1 MNLDD
6 LKNKTLLL
14 FGKPRAFSL
23 EEFHAQM
30 KHHTIN
36 VVSELSDDVILSIDG
51 RMMTPYEQIKSDEL
65 YEKGIVKSMSIDA
78 LESQLVKEIDADT
91 LLMSLKL
98 SHDTERLKSFIQ
110 NSMID
115 DTLFFRLIQ
124 MYNWQGEDFYENDD
138 NRDVSAA
145 FISRFYENIEQNH
158 NVQYATTG
166 FIHLVSQAKD
176 SKLLQLISQLE
187 PLQFHPKIKSAIAM
201 SPFCYET
208 LQKQFLKRGDAIIYE
223 ALSLNKTLS
232 HKSIEK
238 LLEDEN
244 LAQNIAQSI
253 ELTEELFVKLEK
265 YVVSLAHNET
275 LTTQMQE
282 KLLALDDVKVKRALA
297 SNAAITQENIEK
309 LLSLED
315 EAIKQILY
323 ENSAT
328 PQALLNAAYKDEKNH
343 EALAK
348 NENTPIEIL
357 YQLQLDS
364 RYERYVKTNAGFG
377 KHIQSENIGWMVE

>member
-6 LKNKTLLL
+6 LKNKTVLL

-23 EEFHAQM
+23 EEFDAQM

-36 VVSELSDDVILSIDG
+36 VVSELNGDVTLSIDG
-51 RMMTPYEQIKSDEL
+51 KMMTPCEQIKSDDL
-65 YEKGIVKSMSIDA
+65 YEKGNVKSMSIDA
-78 LESQLVKEIDADT
+78 LESQLAKKIDTDT

-98 SHDTERLKSFIQ
+98 SHDKVRLKSFIQ
-110 NSMID
+110 NSMIG
-115 DTLFFRLIQ
+115 DTLFFRLIE
-124 MYNWQGEDFYENDD
+124 MYNWQDEDFYENDD

-145 FISRFYENIEQNH
+145 FIARFYENIERNH

-166 FIHLVSQAKD
+166 FIHLVAQAKH
-176 SKLLQLISQLE
+176 SELLKAINQLE

-201 SPFCYET
+201 SPFCDEA
-208 LQKQFLKRGDAIIYE
+208 LQKQFLKRGDAIIFE

-232 HKSIEK
+232 QNSIEK

-244 LAQNIAQSI
+244 LAKNIAQSI
-253 ELTEELFVKLEK
+253 ELTDALFVKLEK
-265 YVVSLAHNET
+265 YSLFLAHNET
-275 LTTQMQE
+275 LTMGMQE
-282 KLLALDDVKVKRALA
+282 KLLMHDKVKVKQALA
-297 SNAAITQENIEK
+297 SNAAITQKNIEK
-309 LLSLED
+309 LLLLDNE
-315 EAIKQILY
+315 EIKQILY

-328 PQALLNAAYKDEKNH
+328 PQKLLNTAYKDEKYH
-343 EALAK
+343 KSLAK

-377 KHIQSENIGWMVE
+377 KHIQSENIGWMI